1 MAGIIVIIGG
11 VFQYH
16 CPLVFAFKVDDEHR
30 LKRISYSTRLLYL
43 LMFCNDVQFM
53 FSGLKYYMMTLTS
66 TACFA

>member
-1 MAGIIVIIGG
+1 
-11 VFQYH
+11 
-16 CPLVFAFKVDDEHR
+16 VDDEHR